1 MKRTSRTFVIILA
14 LTAMLI
20 SACGSASA
28 TESSAGA
35 GKPQASLVEFTGVIE
50 AINGNQWT
58 VNGQV
63 ITVDA
68 AVVRD
73 GAFIVGDTVKVEVN
87 VQPDGSAVATRVELP
102 GAVVD
107 NSNSN
112 TNANENP
119 VDDNSNTGNSNDND
133 SNTVGVPGAGIV
145 FDNSSSEAYGTVD
158 GFDANTIVIG
168 GQSFTV
174 ANGAEF
180 KNAIQA
186 GNYVK
191 VHFILNADGS
201 MSITQVELWDPTTV
215 VGGGANSN
223 SNLNS
228 NSNSNGNDDNG
239 NAGNN
244 NGDDHGGNDN
254 NNDDKNDDNS
264 GSGNDND

>member
-1 MKRTSRTFVIILA
+1 MKKISRTFVIMLA
-14 LTAMLI
+14 LAAMLI
-20 SACGSASA
+20 SACGSAPA
-28 TESSAGA
+28 TEASTGA
-35 GKPQASLVEFTGVIE
+35 GRPQASLVEFTGVIE

-58 VNGQV
+58 INGQV

-87 VQPDGSAVATRVELP
+87 VQSDGSSVATRVELP

-112 TNANENP
+112 ANGNENP
-119 VDDNSNTGNSNDND
+119 SDDNSNAGNSNDNGSTAGAPD
-133 SNTVGVPGAGIV
+133 AGIV
-145 FDNSSSEAYGTVD
+145 FDNSGSEAYGTVD
-158 GFDANTIVIG
+158 GFDANTLVIG

-215 VGGGANSN
+215 GADGTNSN

-228 NSNSNGNDDNG
+228 NSNSNGND
-239 NAGNN
+239 GNN

-254 NNDDKNDDNS
+254 DQDDDENNDNS
-264 GSGNDND
+264 GSGNGND